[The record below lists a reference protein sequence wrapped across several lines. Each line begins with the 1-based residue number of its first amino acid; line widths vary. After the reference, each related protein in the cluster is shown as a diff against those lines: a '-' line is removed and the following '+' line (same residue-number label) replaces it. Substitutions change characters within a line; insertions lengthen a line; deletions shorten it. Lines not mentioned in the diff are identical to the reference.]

1 MRVITLAEVVAAG
14 LTLAA
19 ACTACGS
26 SASSAA
32 SSPASSAAPA
42 ASPAASS
49 VAPAPLACD
58 TVTSD
63 NGEEAQVVIAT
74 LKSDQQQQDSALEQ
88 NWVDLTDGT
97 PTSQGNDLQ
106 AAASALGGYAGTQ
119 LSADG
124 SQFATDAGAFMS
136 DESGGLMPGWPAPY
150 DQVSKDIHALAT
162 DCGEG
167 WPVPAGHAG

>member
-1 MRVITLAEVVAAG
+1 MRVITLAAVAAAG
-14 LTLAA
+14 VTLAA
-19 ACTACGS
+19 VAACGSSS

-32 SSPASSAAPA
+32 SSPASSAAA
-42 ASPAASS
+42 APAASS
-49 VAPAPLACD
+49 AAPAPLACD

-74 LKSDQQQQDSALEQ
+74 LKSDQQRQDSALEQ

-106 AAASALGGYAGTQ
+106 AAASEVGSYAGTQ

-167 WPVPAGHAG
+167 WPVPAEHAG